1 MKNGN
6 LLIVDDN
13 KGILNSLQLLLRP
26 EFNEVKTIN
35 SPNQLYT
42 ELEGTDFDVILLDMN
57 FSSGVNTG
65 NEGLFWLKEIKK
77 RVPEVE
83 VVMITAYGDVEL
95 AVKSLKEGA
104 FDFVLK
110 PWDNSKLRATL
121 EAAFRLRRSNREI
134 GLMKSRE
141 RLLKQEANRSDLMV
155 IGKSPSMREV
165 MNLVEKV
172 ASTDANILITGEN
185 GTGKE
190 LIAREIHNRSERR
203 DELFVMVDLSSLT
216 ETLFESELFGHKK
229 GAFTNAY
236 EDKTGRFTMANKGTL
251 FLDEIG
257 NLPLNLQSKI
267 LTVLQTRRVTPVG
280 SNREIGVD
288 FRLISATNKSLNQM
302 VKANQFRQDLLYRM
316 NTIQIHISPLRDR
329 PEDIGDLAQHFLK
342 LYSRKYNKPGLL
354 LNDDTLASL
363 KKNPW
368 TGNIRE
374 LQHAI
379 EKAVILADGAGL
391 KASDFIFFDYE
402 NTLND
407 QEETLEEMEKKIIMN
422 TLKKNNFSQV
432 RTADQLGITRQTLHN
447 KLKKYGI

>member
-13 KGILNSLQLLLRP
+13 KGILNSLQLLLKP

-42 ELEGTDFDVILLDMN
+42 ELAGTDFDVILLDMN

-77 RVPEVE
+77 RVPDVE

-95 AVKSLKEGA
+95 AVRSLKEGA

-121 EAAFRLRRSNREI
+121 EAAFRLRKSNREI
-134 GLMKSRE
+134 GVMKSRE
-141 RLLKQEANRSDLMV
+141 RLLKQEANRSNLMV
-155 IGKSPSMREV
+155 IGKSPAMQEV

-172 ASTDANILITGEN
+172 ASTDANVLITGEN

-190 LIAREIHNRSERR
+190 LIAREIHNMSERR

-257 NLPLNLQSKI
+257 NLPLNLQAKI
-267 LTVLQTRRVTPVG
+267 LTVLQTRTVTPVG
-280 SNREIGVD
+280 SNKDIIVD

-302 VKANQFRQDLLYRM
+302 VKSNQFRQDLLYRM
-316 NTIQIHISPLRDR
+316 NTIQIHIPPLRDR
-329 PEDIGDLAQHFLK
+329 PEDIEDLVRHFLK
-342 LYSRKYNKPGLL
+342 FYSRKYNKPGLVPGREVMM
-354 LNDDTLASL
+354 NL

-368 TGNIRE
+368 PGNIRE

-379 EKAVILADGAGL
+379 EKAVILADEEGIR
-391 KASDFIFFDYE
+391 ASDFIFFE
-402 NTLND
+402 ND
-407 QEETLEEMEKKIIMN
+407 GPSDHQAETLEEMEKKIIIN
-422 TLKKNNFSQV
+422 TLKKNNFSQIK
-432 RTADQLGITRQTLHN
+432 TAEQLGITRQTLHN
-447 KLKKYGI
+447 KLKRYGI